1 MFFGGIMKQL
11 ISIFTITMLILT
23 ALTLDAVTWKKYTA
37 ADFSF
42 HYPSGW
48 EVKAQDSNIEISN
61 TQTKEQLLIVGIP
74 FDKTKTP
81 TMLAQQM
88 VALFKQ
94 GTPDIKASGFRE
106 NNRDSVYFE
115 STYSEEG
122 TAFRAEVLVLKGKEN
137 AHWFSYCAPAA
148 GYNQKFGLELLQ
160 SFISSIATGNTSQ
173 PPTSASPAT
182 SVPPSSLEKNARSF
196 LFVLEFALGAPLN
209 HTQEKIILDQLLA
222 GWKTESRD
230 SLKKFDAYP
239 QVVALILSSGQHD
252 LEKLRQELEKS
263 TRQWLEESD
272 QKDPVVSI
280 VRSQLQQR
288 SKILAADKP
297 PLTEMAAT
305 AYSEMTAFAD
315 LLVDN
320 SNASPADISPSQ
332 VENIRRLLQQSWGKF
347 NPAERSDVLTTPGL
361 WLTFRTLLQFG
372 SAAEKEK
379 IRSQLLKLAAPN
391 AQSSSPG
398 ASYSSSGKS
407 GKPMS
412 MVEHNVLM
420 NINQMT
426 FNTYLWSRGFKTTAF
441 GY

>member
-1 MFFGGIMKQL
+1 MKQL

-23 ALTLDAVTWKKYTA
+23 ALTLNAVTWKKYTA
-37 ADFSF
+37 SSFSF
-42 HYPSGW
+42 HCPTGW
-48 EVKAQDSNIEISN
+48 EVKEQDTNIEISN
-61 TQTKEQLLIVGIP
+61 TKTKEQLLIVAIP
-74 FDKTKTP
+74 FDETKSP
-81 TMLAQQM
+81 LQLAKQM

-106 NNRDSVYFE
+106 NNQSVYFE
-115 STYSEEG
+115 STYSEQG
-122 TAFRAEVLVLKGKEN
+122 TGYRAEVLVVKDKES
-137 AHWFSYCAPAA
+137 AHWFSYSAPTT
-148 GYNQKFGLELLQ
+148 GYKQEYGLGLLQ
-160 SFISSIATGNTSQ
+160 SFIHSIATGNSSQ
-173 PPTSASPAT
+173 PPETASAIPAA
-182 SVPPSSLEKNARSF
+182 SVPPSTLEKNARSF

-209 HTQEKIILDQLLA
+209 HAQEKIILDQLLA
-222 GWKTESRD
+222 GWKTESPY

-239 QVVALILSSGQHD
+239 QLVAVILSSGQHD
-252 LEKLRQELEKS
+252 LEKMRLELEKS

-272 QKDPVVSI
+272 QNDPVVGI
-280 VRSQLQQR
+280 IRGQLQQR

-315 LLVDN
+315 LLAAN
-320 SNASPADISPSQ
+320 SNAAPADISSSQ
-332 VENIRRLLQQSWGKF
+332 VDNIRRLLQQSWGKF
-347 NPAERSDVLTTPGL
+347 NAAERSDVLTTPGL

-379 IRSQLLKLAAPN
+379 IRGQLLKLAAPN

-398 ASYSSSGKS
+398 SNNSRSGKS
-407 GKPMS
+407 AKPMS

-426 FNTYLWSRGFKTTAF
+426 FNTYLWSRGFKSTTF